1 MNADAKRRLERLEDW
16 VGAADGACRGWQR
29 VITNEGDPLPPDL
42 DPSKGLIVR
51 VIIDSKPPQE
61 VLT

>member
-1 MNADAKRRLERLEDW
+1 MKRRLERLEEW
-16 VGAADGACRGWQR
+16 VGAANGPCRGWQR
-29 VITNEGDPLPPDL
+29 VIINEGDPLPPDL

-51 VIIDSKPPQE
+51 VIVDPKPPQE